1 MEEMFGQL
9 TKWLKRAQDD
19 HLVDVPHER
28 VVTALKRA
36 LSDPA
41 GSCARPELKT
51 KLVAAARSLSLE
63 LVRKNPKLAAHM
75 VKGQNKAILVT

>member
-1 MEEMFGQL
+1 MYGQL
-9 TKWLKRAQDD
+9 TQWLKRAQDD
-19 HLVDVPHER
+19 HMVDVPHER

-41 GSCARPELKT
+41 SSCGRPELKT

-63 LVRKNPKLAAHM
+63 LVKRNPKLAAHM
-75 VKGQNKAILVT
+75 VKDYSKKFYL